1 MWLQLSTFAL
11 LPIIVIQGIK
21 VRKDTP
27 RLIEA
32 SGDRDGLAGQGD
44 PLSLLI
50 LGDSAAAGVGVETQQ
65 DALSGAIISQLKNEY
80 ALQWKLHAK
89 TGDTTKQVYQAV
101 QQLEHKK
108 YDVVIT
114 SIGVNDVT
122 KLTSPKSWIKQ
133 QKQLFTQIQK
143 QFQPKLIIV
152 SGVPP
157 MQHFPA
163 LPNPLA
169 WLFGKYAEQMNQT
182 LQQWLAPQSQ
192 FRFIQYDI
200 ESFQAMDLPM
210 ASDGFHPSKE
220 IYAIWGQQVATLIR
234 QTFNSSS

>member
-1 MWLQLSTFAL
+1 MWLKLSTFVL
-11 LPIIVIQGIK
+11 LPVFVIQGMK
-21 VRKDTP
+21 VRNNTP
-27 RLIEA
+27 RLSEA
-32 SGDRDGLAGQGD
+32 SGDRHGIVGQGQ

-65 DALSGAIISQLKNEY
+65 QALSGAIIAELQSEY
-80 ALQWKLHAK
+80 QLQWKLHAK
-89 TGDTTKQVYQAV
+89 TGDNTQQVFQAV
-101 QQLEHKK
+101 QQLDQQC

-122 KLTSPKSWIKQ
+122 KLISAKSWLKQ
-133 QKQLFTQIQK
+133 QKQLFTYIQR

-169 WLFGKYAEQMNQT
+169 WLFGKYAEQMNQA

-200 ESFQAMDLPM
+200 EAFQAMDLPM

-220 IYAIWGQQVATLIR
+220 IYAIWGQQVATLVR
-234 QTFNSSS
+234 QTFTHA

>member
-1 MWLQLSTFAL
+1 MWLKLSTFAL
-11 LPIIVIQGIK
+11 LPVLLVQGMK
-21 VRKDTP
+21 VRNNTP
-27 RLIEA
+27 RLSEA
-32 SGDRDGLAGQGD
+32 SGDRNDIVGQGQ

-65 DALSGAIISQLKNEY
+65 QALSGAIISELQHEY
-80 ALQWKLHAK
+80 LLQWKLHAK
-89 TGDTTKQVYQAV
+89 TGDATQQVFQAV
-101 QQLEHKK
+101 QQLDPQC

-122 KLTSPKSWIKQ
+122 KLTSAKSWLKQ
-133 QKQLFTQIQK
+133 QKQLFSYIQT

-169 WLFGKYAEQMNQT
+169 WLFGKYAEQMNQA
-182 LQQWLAPQSQ
+182 LQQWLAPQPQ

-200 ESFQAMDLPM
+200 EAFQAMDLPM

-220 IYAIWGQQVATLIR
+220 IYAIWGQQVAALVR
-234 QTFNSSS
+234 QTFTHA

>member
-11 LPIIVIQGIK
+11 LPIIVIQGVK
-21 VRKDTP
+21 VRKDTL

-80 ALQWKLHAK
+80 TLQWKLHAK

-108 YDVVIT
+108 YDIVIT

-122 KLTSPKSWIKQ
+122 KLTSAKSWIKQ

-182 LQQWLAPQSQ
+182 LLQWLAPQSQ

>member
-11 LPIIVIQGIK
+11 LPIIIIQGVK
-21 VRKDTP
+21 VRKNTP
-27 RLIEA
+27 RLLEA
-32 SGDRDGLAGQGD
+32 SGDRDGLAGKGD

-50 LGDSAAAGVGVETQQ
+50 VGDSAAAGVGVETQQ
-65 DALSGAIISQLKNEY
+65 NALSGAIISQLKNEY
-80 ALQWKLHAK
+80 TLQWKLHAK
-89 TGDTTKQVYQAV
+89 TGDTTKQVYRAL
-101 QQLEHKK
+101 QQLEYKK

-114 SIGVNDVT
+114 SIGVNDVI
-122 KLTSPKSWIKQ
+122 KLTSAKSWIKQ

-157 MQHFPA
+157 MQHFPS

-169 WLFGKYAEQMNQT
+169 WLFGKYAEQMNQI

-200 ESFQAMDLPM
+200 ESFQVMDLPM

-220 IYAIWGQQVATLIR
+220 IYAIWGKQVATLIR

>member
-1 MWLQLSTFAL
+1 MWLKLSTLAL
-11 LPIIVIQGIK
+11 LPVLFIQGTK
-21 VRKDTP
+21 VRKNTP
-27 RLIEA
+27 HLMEA
-32 SGDRDGLAGQGD
+32 SGEREGLIGQGK

-65 DALSGAIISQLKNEY
+65 DALSGAIISELKSEY
-80 ALQWKLHAK
+80 ILQWKLHAK
-89 TGDTTKQVYQAV
+89 TGDTTKQVYQAL
-101 QQLEHKK
+101 QQLEQRK
-108 YDVVIT
+108 YDVVVT

-122 KLTSPKSWIKQ
+122 KLTSAKSWIKQ
-133 QKQLFTQIQK
+133 QKQLFTQIQNH
-143 QFQPKLIIV
+143 FQPKLIIV

-163 LPNPLA
+163 LPDPLA
-169 WLFGKYAEQMNQT
+169 WLFGKYAAQMNQA

-200 ESFQAMDLPM
+200 ENFQAMNLPM

-220 IYAIWGQQVATLIR
+220 IYAIWGQQVAALVR
-234 QTFNSSS
+234 QTFNA

>member
-1 MWLQLSTFAL
+1 MWLKLSTLAL
-11 LPIIVIQGIK
+11 LPVLFVQGTN
-21 VRKDTP
+21 VRKNTP
-27 RLIEA
+27 RLLEA
-32 SGDRDGLAGQGD
+32 SGEREGIIGQGR

-65 DALSGAIISQLKNEY
+65 DALSGAIISE
-80 ALQWKLHAK
+80 LQDQYFINWKLHAK
-89 TGDTTKQVYQAV
+89 TGDTTKQVFQAL
-101 QQLEHKK
+101 QYLEPQN

-122 KLTSPKSWIKQ
+122 KLTSADSWIKQ
-133 QKQLFTQIQK
+133 QKQLFQHIQAR
-143 QFQPKLIIV
+143 FQPKLIIV
-152 SGVPP
+152 SDVPP

-169 WLFGKYAEQMNQT
+169 WLFGKYAEQMNHV
-182 LQQWLAPQSQ
+182 LYKWLESQNQ

-200 ESFQAMDLPM
+200 EGFQALNLPM

-220 IYAIWGQQVATLIR
+220 IYAIWGQQIAALVR
-234 QTFNSSS
+234 QSFNS

>member
-1 MWLQLSTFAL
+1 MLLKLSTFAL
-11 LPIIVIQGIK
+11 LPVLLVQGMK
-21 VRKDTP
+21 VRNNTP
-27 RLIEA
+27 RLSEA
-32 SGDRDGLAGQGD
+32 SGDRNDIVGQGQ

-65 DALSGAIISQLKNEY
+65 QALSGAIISELQHEY
-80 ALQWKLHAK
+80 LLQWKLHAK
-89 TGDTTKQVYQAV
+89 TGDATQQVFQAV
-101 QQLEHKK
+101 QQLDPQC
-108 YDVVIT
+108 YDVVII

-122 KLTSPKSWIKQ
+122 KLTSAKSWLKQ
-133 QKQLFTQIQK
+133 QKQLFSYIQT

-169 WLFGKYAEQMNQT
+169 WLFGKYAEQMNQA
-182 LQQWLAPQSQ
+182 LQQWLAPQPQ

-200 ESFQAMDLPM
+200 EAFQAMDLPM

-220 IYAIWGQQVATLIR
+220 IYAIWGQQVAALVR
-234 QTFNSSS
+234 QTFTHA

>member
-1 MWLQLSTFAL
+1 MLLKLSTFAL
-11 LPIIVIQGIK
+11 LPVLLVQGMK
-21 VRKDTP
+21 VRNNTP
-27 RLIEA
+27 RLSEA
-32 SGDRDGLAGQGD
+32 SGDRNDIVGQGQ

-65 DALSGAIISQLKNEY
+65 QALSGAIISELQHEY
-80 ALQWKLHAK
+80 LLQWKLHAK
-89 TGDTTKQVYQAV
+89 TGDATQQVFQAV
-101 QQLEHKK
+101 QQLDPQC

-122 KLTSPKSWIKQ
+122 KLTSAKSWLKQ
-133 QKQLFTQIQK
+133 QKQLFSYIQT

-169 WLFGKYAEQMNQT
+169 WLFGKYAEQMNQA
-182 LQQWLAPQSQ
+182 LQQWLAPQPQ

-200 ESFQAMDLPM
+200 EAFQAMDLPM

-220 IYAIWGQQVATLIR
+220 IYAIWGQQVAALVR
-234 QTFNSSS
+234 QTFTHA

>member
-1 MWLQLSTFAL
+1 MWLKLSTLAL
-11 LPIIVIQGIK
+11 LPVLFIQGTK
-21 VRKDTP
+21 VRKNTP
-27 RLIEA
+27 HLMEA
-32 SGDRDGLAGQGD
+32 SGEREGLIGQGK

-65 DALSGAIISQLKNEY
+65 DALSGAIISELKNEY
-80 ALQWKLHAK
+80 ILQWKLHAK
-89 TGDTTKQVYQAV
+89 TGDTTKQVYQAL
-101 QQLEHKK
+101 QQLEQRK
-108 YDVVIT
+108 YDVVVT

-122 KLTSPKSWIKQ
+122 KLTSAKSWIKQ
-133 QKQLFTQIQK
+133 QKQLFTQIQNH
-143 QFQPKLIIV
+143 FQPKLIIV

-163 LPNPLA
+163 LPDPLA
-169 WLFGKYAEQMNQT
+169 WLFGKYAAQMNQA

-200 ESFQAMDLPM
+200 ENFQAMNLPM

-220 IYAIWGQQVATLIR
+220 IYAIWGQQVAALVR
-234 QTFNSSS
+234 QTFNA

>member
-1 MWLQLSTFAL
+1 MWLKLSTFVL
-11 LPIIVIQGIK
+11 LPVLLVQGMK
-21 VRKDTP
+21 VRNNTP
-27 RLIEA
+27 RLLEA
-32 SGDRDGLAGQGD
+32 SGDRNGIVGQGQ

-65 DALSGAIISQLKNEY
+65 QALSGAIISELQHEY
-80 ALQWKLHAK
+80 QLQWKLHAK
-89 TGDTTKQVYQAV
+89 TGDATLQVFQAV
-101 QQLEHKK
+101 QQLDPQC

-122 KLTSPKSWIKQ
+122 KLTTAKSWLKQ
-133 QKQLFTQIQK
+133 QKQLFSYIQT

-169 WLFGKYAEQMNQT
+169 WLFGKYAEQMNQA
-182 LQQWLAPQSQ
+182 LQQWLAPQPQ

-200 ESFQAMDLPM
+200 EAFQAMDLPM

-220 IYAIWGQQVATLIR
+220 IYAIWGQQVAALVR
-234 QTFNSSS
+234 QTFTQR

>member
-1 MWLQLSTFAL
+1 MWLKLSTFAL
-11 LPIIVIQGIK
+11 LPVLLVQGMK
-21 VRKDTP
+21 VRNNTP
-27 RLIEA
+27 RLLEA
-32 SGDRDGLAGQGD
+32 SGDRNGIVGQGQ

-65 DALSGAIISQLKNEY
+65 QALSGAIISELQHEY
-80 ALQWKLHAK
+80 QLQWKLHAK
-89 TGDTTKQVYQAV
+89 TGDTTQQVFQAV
-101 QQLEHKK
+101 QQLDQQC

-122 KLTSPKSWIKQ
+122 KLTSAKSWLKQ
-133 QKQLFTQIQK
+133 QKQLFSYIQRH
-143 QFQPKLIIV
+143 FQPKLIIV

-169 WLFGKYAEQMNQT
+169 WLFGKYAEQMNQA

-200 ESFQAMDLPM
+200 EAFQAMDLPM

-220 IYAIWGQQVATLIR
+220 IYAIWGQQVATLVR
-234 QTFNSSS
+234 QTFTHA

>member
-1 MWLQLSTFAL
+1 MWLKLSTFAL
-11 LPIIVIQGIK
+11 LPVLLVQGMK
-21 VRKDTP
+21 VRNNTP
-27 RLIEA
+27 RLSEA
-32 SGDRDGLAGQGD
+32 SGDRHGIVGQGQ

-65 DALSGAIISQLKNEY
+65 QALSGAIIAELQNEY
-80 ALQWKLHAK
+80 QLQWKLHAK
-89 TGDTTKQVYQAV
+89 TGDSTQQVFQAV
-101 QQLEHKK
+101 QQLDQQC

-122 KLTSPKSWIKQ
+122 KLTSAKSWLKQ
-133 QKQLFTQIQK
+133 QKQLFTYIQR

-169 WLFGKYAEQMNQT
+169 WLFGKYAEQMNQA

-200 ESFQAMDLPM
+200 EAFQAMDLPM

-220 IYAIWGQQVATLIR
+220 IYAIWGQQVATLVR
-234 QTFNSSS
+234 HTFTHA

>member
-11 LPIIVIQGIK
+11 LPVVIIQGVK
-21 VRKDTP
+21 VRKKTP
-27 RLIEA
+27 RLLEA
-32 SGDRDGLAGQGD
+32 SGDRDGLVGQGD

-65 DALSGAIISQLKNEY
+65 DALSGAIMSQLKNEY
-80 ALQWKLHAK
+80 TLQWKLHAK

-108 YDVVIT
+108 YDIVIT

-122 KLTSPKSWIKQ
+122 KLTSAKSWIKQ

-169 WLFGKYAEQMNQT
+169 WLFGKYAEQMNQI

-220 IYAIWGQQVATLIR
+220 IYAIWGQQVAILIR